1 MNTGTVTQGHKH
13 KYPTTGTQTDRA
25 ELIKAQTLS
34 GNIDKA
40 SMGAFFF
47 F

>member
-1 MNTGTVTQGHKH
+1 MNTGTVTQGH